1 MKLLLSG
8 VALVLAS
15 SAMSGAAAQS
25 VGKQAPIIT
34 TPTAPTVS
42 VPKAEP
48 SNSSD
53 NAIKPSSKAMKAI
66 AELQA
71 AVNAKDT
78 ANIPAKL
85 AAAKAVAQTKED
97 RYWIARLELNAAAN
111 SNNVQAA
118 AGAIDTIAATGL
130 MSQAELGS
138 LYGALAG
145 SEFSAKQ
152 YDAAAAAFQHQ
163 LALDPNNTSAM
174 VNLALSQ
181 ANAGHKA
188 EAVSA
193 LQRAIK
199 ASTAAGT
206 KPDER
211 LYRQAV
217 SLAYEAK
224 LPSAIDLSE
233 AWASAYPSADSWRNT
248 VAIFR
253 NTLQQDAEGTL
264 DLMRLMQAAGAMQK
278 PSDYAIFA
286 QAALDQQNYTEAQAV
301 IDAGIAAHVVD
312 PSAADFQQ
320 LLGDLKSRKKMTAA
334 DLDAALKMS
343 PSPTNLLRIGDR
355 FYAMGD
361 YAKAAQIY
369 RDTIGK
375 RGLDAG
381 VSNLHLGMALLRS
394 GDKAGAIAAF
404 KAVKG
409 TRADI
414 AELWLIYAQQH
425 A

>member
-8 VALVLAS
+8 LALVLAS
-15 SAMSGAAAQS
+15 SAMTAAAAQS

-34 TPTAPTVS
+34 TPPVTAPQQQ
-42 VPKAEP
+42 AQP
-48 SNSSD
+48 SNTSA

-85 AAAKAVAQTKED
+85 AAAKAVAKTKED

-111 SNNVQAA
+111 SNNIQAA

-181 ANAGHKA
+181 SNAGHKA

-199 ASTAAGT
+199 AGTAAGQ
-206 KPDER
+206 KADEQ

-224 LPSAIDLSE
+224 LPSAIDLAE
-233 AWASAYPSADSWRNT
+233 EWVTAYPSADSWRNT

-253 NTLQQDAEGTL
+253 NKLQQDSEGTL
-264 DLMRLMQAAGAMQK
+264 DLLRLMQAAGAMQK
-278 PSDYAIFA
+278 SSDYAVFA
-286 QAALDQQNYTEAQAV
+286 GAAMDQQNYTEAQAV

-312 PSAADFQQ
+312 PSAAEFQD
-320 LLGDLKSRKKMTAA
+320 LIGDLKTRKKMTAA

-343 PSPTNLLRIGDR
+343 PSATNLLRIGDR
-355 FYAMGD
+355 FYGMGD
-361 YAKAAQIY
+361 YAKAVQVY
-369 RDTIGK
+369 RRTLGQA
-375 RGLDAG
+375 GVDAG
-381 VSNLHLGMALLRS
+381 VANLHLGMALLRS

-404 KAVKG
+404 KAVTG